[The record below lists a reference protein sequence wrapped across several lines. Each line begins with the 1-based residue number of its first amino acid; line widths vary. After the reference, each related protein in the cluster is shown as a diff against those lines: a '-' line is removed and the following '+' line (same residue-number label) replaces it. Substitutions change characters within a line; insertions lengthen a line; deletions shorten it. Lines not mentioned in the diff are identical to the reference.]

1 MERISLPIQKKSDV
15 KGLNEMQKR
24 KTTGYRLEGDL
35 SGGAIGIFDS
45 QLYATD
51 EGSEEAHHAQ
61 ELHQAQV
68 LHRVL
73 LAQVGHGVEDGAEQ
87 HQPIAQDD
95 VTRCEHKDAMINGTA
110 FLWKITWGSETPQS
124 ANSKCDAIINLFEQ
138 RQEAGNIQNL

>member
-24 KTTGYRLEGDL
+24 KTTDYRLEGDL
-35 SGGAIGIFDS
+35 SGGAELTALSRIGIFDS

-95 VTRCEHKDAMINGTA
+95 VTRCEHKDAMINGTT
-110 FLWKITWGSETPQS
+110 FL
-124 ANSKCDAIINLFEQ
+124 
-138 RQEAGNIQNL
+138 